1 MPPAFSCGAAGPG
14 RERAAPFPH
23 RRRAF
28 GRPSGRRAARGP
40 ARALR
45 SRSGARRHWRP
56 RNGRAGHAEPVSDG
70 GAFGDGHRRD
80 PPPRAEPAPPH
91 PPDRRRRHR
100 ARPDALITIDSP
112 DFCLRVARKA
122 RASLPDLRVIH
133 YVAPSVWA
141 WRPGRA
147 AKMARHVDHVLAL
160 LPFEPPYMQAAGMT
174 CDFVGHP
181 VAARP
186 VATPDEIA
194 AIRAD
199 LGIGADQRLML
210 ALPGSRRGEVS
221 RHAPV
226 FAEVIRRLRAGAPD
240 LAVVVPAAG
249 AVADLTRS
257 LLPPDADGWPRV
269 LDPTGADPAL
279 ADARKR
285 AIFAAA
291 DAALAASGT
300 VSLELAAAGTPMVIA
315 YAANPLSALSRETPR
330 ADRHRHAG
338 QSRHRHA
345 DDPRVPAGKLH
356 ARPDHA
362 RPARASG
369 RSGHRRRA
377 ACRRIAHDGPSRAR
391 RGPARSSRRPVGSGP
406 SRRRKTIRLTGRGA
420 WFPRG

>member
-1 MPPAFSCGAAGPG
+1 MSAPRLFLIAG
-14 RERAAPFPH
+14 E
-23 RRRAF
+23 
-28 GRPSGRRAARGP
+28 PSGD
-40 ARALR
+40 LL
-45 SRSGARRHWRP
+45 
-56 RNGRAGHAEPVSDG
+56 G
-70 GAFGDGHRRD
+70 GALLAGLRELCGPDLTLEGIGGSEMAAQGMPSLFPMEELSVMGIAEIL
-80 PPPRAEPAPPH
+80 PRAPNLL
-91 PPDRRRRHR
+91 RRIRQTADAVIV

-285 AIFAAA
+285 AIFATA

-315 YAANPLSALSRETPR
+315 YAANPFSAFLAKRLVRIDTVTLVNLVTDTRTIPEFLLENCTPDLITPALR
-330 ADRHRHAG
+330 ALL
-338 QSRHRHA
+338 
-345 DDPRVPAGKLH
+345 DDPGIA
-356 ARPDHA
+356 AA
-362 RPARASG
+362 Q
-369 RSGHRRRA
+369 RA
-377 ACRRIAHDGPSRAR
+377 AGSR
-391 RGPARSSRRPVGSGP
+391 
-406 SRRRKTIRLTGRGA
+406 TMDLLGRGA
-420 WFPRG
+420 DPPGLRAARSVMAHLGTGKPSA

>member
-1 MPPAFSCGAAGPG
+1 MSAPRLFLIAG
-14 RERAAPFPH
+14 E
-23 RRRAF
+23 
-28 GRPSGRRAARGP
+28 PSGD
-40 ARALR
+40 LL
-45 SRSGARRHWRP
+45 
-56 RNGRAGHAEPVSDG
+56 G
-70 GAFGDGHRRD
+70 GALLAGMRELCGPDLALEGVGGPEMAAQGMPSLFPMEELSVMGIAEIL
-80 PPPRAEPAPPH
+80 PRAPNLL
-91 PPDRRRRHR
+91 RRIRQTADAVIA

-199 LGIGADQRLML
+199 LGIGADQRLLL

-221 RHAPV
+221 RHAPI

-285 AIFAAA
+285 AVFAAA

-315 YAANPLSALSRETPR
+315 YAANPFSAFLAKRLVRIDTVTLVNLVTDTRTIPEFLLENCTPDLITPALR
-330 ADRHRHAG
+330 ALL
-338 QSRHRHA
+338 
-345 DDPRVPAGKLH
+345 DDPAT
-356 ARPDHA
+356 AA
-362 RPARASG
+362 AQ
-369 RSGHRRRA
+369 RA
-377 ACRRIAHDGPSRAR
+377 AGSR
-391 RGPARSSRRPVGSGP
+391 
-406 SRRRKTIRLTGRGA
+406 TMDLLGRGA
-420 WFPRG
+420 DPPGLRAARSVLAHLGAGKPSA

>member
-1 MPPAFSCGAAGPG
+1 
-14 RERAAPFPH
+14 
-23 RRRAF
+23 
-28 GRPSGRRAARGP
+28 
-40 ARALR
+40 
-45 SRSGARRHWRP
+45 
-56 RNGRAGHAEPVSDG
+56 
-70 GAFGDGHRRD
+70 
-80 PPPRAEPAPPH
+80 
-91 PPDRRRRHR
+91 
-100 ARPDALITIDSP
+100 
-112 DFCLRVARKA
+112 
-122 RASLPDLRVIH
+122 
-133 YVAPSVWA
+133 
-141 WRPGRA
+141 
-147 AKMARHVDHVLAL
+147 MARHVDHVLAL

-194 AIRAD
+194 VIRAD

-285 AIFAAA
+285 AIFATA

-315 YAANPLSALSRETPR
+315 YAANPFSAFLAKRLVRIDTVTLVNLVTDTRTIPEFLLENCTPALITPALR
-330 ADRHRHAG
+330 ALL
-338 QSRHRHA
+338 
-345 DDPRVPAGKLH
+345 DDPDIA
-356 ARPDHA
+356 AA
-362 RPARASG
+362 Q
-369 RSGHRRRA
+369 RA
-377 ACRRIAHDGPSRAR
+377 AGSRAMD
-391 RGPARSSRRPVGSGP
+391 
-406 SRRRKTIRLTGRGA
+406 LLGRGA
-420 WFPRG
+420 DPPGLRAARSVLAHLGAGKPSA

>member
-1 MPPAFSCGAAGPG
+1 VSAPRLFLIAG
-14 RERAAPFPH
+14 E
-23 RRRAF
+23 
-28 GRPSGRRAARGP
+28 PSGD
-40 ARALR
+40 LL
-45 SRSGARRHWRP
+45 
-56 RNGRAGHAEPVSDG
+56 G
-70 GAFGDGHRRD
+70 GALLEGMRELCGPDLALEGVGGPEMAAQGMPSLFPMEELSVMGIAEIL
-80 PPPRAEPAPPH
+80 PRAPNLL
-91 PPDRRRRHR
+91 RRIRQTADAVIV

-160 LPFEPPYMQAAGMT
+160 LPFEPPYMEAAGMT

-199 LGIGADQRLML
+199 LGIGSDQRLLL

-221 RHAPV
+221 RHAPI

-249 AVADLTRS
+249 AVADLTRT

-285 AIFAAA
+285 AVFAAA
-291 DAALAASGT
+291 DTALAASGT

-315 YAANPLSALSRETPR
+315 YAANPLSAFLAKRLVRIDTVTLVNLVTDTRTIPEFLLENCTPDLITPALR
-330 ADRHRHAG
+330 ALL
-338 QSRHRHA
+338 
-345 DDPRVPAGKLH
+345 DDPDIA
-356 ARPDHA
+356 AA
-362 RPARASG
+362 Q
-369 RSGHRRRA
+369 RA
-377 ACRRIAHDGPSRAR
+377 AGSR
-391 RGPARSSRRPVGSGP
+391 
-406 SRRRKTIRLTGRGA
+406 TMDLLGRGA
-420 WFPRG
+420 DPPGLRAARSVLAHLGAGKPSA